1 MSFLDWCAEPLADGR
16 HRFDALPLPPLH
28 PLAHGH
34 FAVEITVDRHVITQ
48 CGFDVEAS
56 HRGDEKL
63 LEVRDFK
70 QGLALINR
78 HGWLTAAF
86 AETLY
91 ARIIESA
98 IGLTISAR
106 AAALRNVVLEL
117 NRAATDEYWRAV
129 DTQLAGGHPTLARR
143 EEILTVLERITGA
156 RMHTTYVRIGGVAA
170 DITTDDVAAIRTLG
184 IDHLDAVVAA
194 LDDVDGDIAVQL
206 PKVLRLPQGEYYD
219 EIETPHGVLG
229 IWVFSKGDKVPHR
242 VHLRTAGF
250 AALAE
255 LEIAAVGQR
264 PEEFFR
270 RLAGTRLVIGE
281 VAR

>member
-1 MSFLDWCAEPLADGR
+1 MNFRDWCAEPLVDGR
-16 HRFDALPLPPLH
+16 HRFDELPLPALH
-28 PLAHGH
+28 PLRHGQ
-34 FAVEITVDRHVITQ
+34 FALDLTIEQQRITHCR
-48 CGFDVEAS
+48 FDVGAS

-78 HGWLTAAF
+78 HGWLTSAF

-98 IGLTISAR
+98 VGITISPRVAT
-106 AAALRNVVLEL
+106 LRDVVLEL

-129 DTQLAGGHPTLARR
+129 DAQLAGTEPSLARR
-143 EEILTVLERITGA
+143 EEILAVLERITGA

-170 DITTDDVAAIRTLG
+170 DITADDIAAIRGLRIQNVDT
-184 IDHLDAVVAA
+184 AVAS
-194 LDDVDGDIAVQL
+194 LETCTGDVAVQL

-219 EIETPHGVLG
+219 EILTPHDTLG

-255 LEIAAVGQR
+255 LEIAAMGQR
-264 PEEFFR
+264 PEDFFKQ
-270 RLAGTRLVIGE
+270 LAETRLVIGE